1 MNPVLLTIPV
11 FIAATL
17 TLACGVLF
25 AIIHQR
31 DERIADLLEDK
42 EISLKAI
49 TTMRKLYEVEIEVS
63 KKLEADLL
71 EADKEFEAMR
81 KQLGSK
87 CDEWQNKY
95 LDTRLELDREKVD
108 RDVEVKHLSVKL
120 NAVQIQLN
128 QANART
134 FTGRKRNN
142 KGQFVTVAKDVEP

>member
-17 TLACGVLF
+17 TLACGMLF
-25 AIIHQR
+25 AIIHQK

-49 TTMRKLYEVEIEVS
+49 TTMRKLYEVEVEVS
-63 KKLEADLL
+63 KKLEDDLL
-71 EADKEFEAMR
+71 EADKEFDA
-81 KQLGSK
+81 K
-87 CDEWQNKY
+87 
-95 LDTRLELDREKVD
+95 DRELKAAK
-108 RDVEVKHLSVKL
+108 ETIQHLT
-120 NAVQIQLN
+120 
-128 QANART
+128 ART

>member
-1 MNPVLLTIPV
+1 
-11 FIAATL
+11 
-17 TLACGVLF
+17 
-25 AIIHQR
+25 
-31 DERIADLLEDK
+31 
-42 EISLKAI
+42 
-49 TTMRKLYEVEIEVS
+49 MRKLYEVEVEVS

-71 EADKEFEAMR
+71 EADKEFDAMK

-108 RDVEVKHLSVKL
+108 REVEVKHLTVKL

>member
-17 TLACGVLF
+17 TLACGMLF
-25 AIIHQR
+25 AIIHQK

-49 TTMRKLYEVEIEVS
+49 TTMRKLYEVEVEVS
-63 KKLEADLL
+63 KKLEDDLRD
-71 EADKEFEAMR
+71 ADKEYDA
-81 KQLGSK
+81 K
-87 CDEWQNKY
+87 
-95 LDTRLELDREKVD
+95 DRELKAAK
-108 RDVEVKHLSVKL
+108 ETIQHLT
-120 NAVQIQLN
+120 
-128 QANART
+128 ARA

>member
-25 AIIHQR
+25 AIIHQK

-63 KKLEADLL
+63 KKLEDDLL
-71 EADKEFEAMR
+71 EADKEYEAKAKENAKLAMHVGILQD
-81 KQLGSK
+81 QLT
-87 CDEWQNKY
+87 Y
-95 LDTRLELDREKVD
+95 
-108 RDVEVKHLSVKL
+108 
-120 NAVQIQLN
+120 
-128 QANART
+128 ANANLENLGQAVRQVQKYNDLIAMPR
-134 FTGRKRNN
+134 RKRETLIRELRTAN
-142 KGQFVTVAKDVEP
+142 VTVAKDVEP

>member
-25 AIIHQR
+25 AIIHQK

-63 KKLEADLL
+63 KKLEDDLL
-71 EADKEFEAMR
+71 QADKEYDA
-81 KQLGSK
+81 K
-87 CDEWQNKY
+87 
-95 LDTRLELDREKVD
+95 DRELKAAK
-108 RDVEVKHLSVKL
+108 ETIQHLT
-120 NAVQIQLN
+120 
-128 QANART
+128 ART
-134 FTGRKRNN
+134 FTGRKRNK
-142 KGQFVTVAKDVEP
+142 KGQFITVAKDVEP

>member
-25 AIIHQR
+25 VIIQQK

-63 KKLEADLL
+63 KKLEDDLL
-71 EADKEFEAMR
+71 EADKEYDA
-81 KQLGSK
+81 KDK
-87 CDEWQNKY
+87 
-95 LDTRLELDREKVD
+95 ELKAAKETIQ
-108 RDVEVKHLSVKL
+108 HLTS
-120 NAVQIQLN
+120 
-128 QANART
+128 RT

>member
-25 AIIHQR
+25 VIIQQK

-42 EISLKAI
+42 EISIKAI

-63 KKLEADLL
+63 KKLEDDLL
-71 EADKEFEAMR
+71 EADKEFDAKDKELKAA
-81 KQLGSK
+81 K
-87 CDEWQNKY
+87 ETIHY
-95 LDTRLELDREKVD
+95 LT
-108 RDVEVKHLSVKL
+108 
-120 NAVQIQLN
+120 
-128 QANART
+128 ART